1 MLLFSLQHR
10 FFVLSN
16 YSSIT
21 RANHLMERPQIL
33 HKEGIM
39 FSRKAKKN
47 SAFRTAVEILGSL
60 LVVFL
65 LFGCGS
71 GGGGGG
77 GNDECPATTLDI
89 IVCDPAAG
97 GPFSLTIDN
106 EFFPLVVGDLFV
118 LEGVDDGELIQLE
131 ITVLDETEDIAGVT
145 TRVLEEAEWVDGEL
159 AEISRNFF
167 AQAPDGTVC
176 YFGEDVDI
184 YEGGVVVSNEG
195 AWRAGVNGALPGIF
209 MPGNPQIGDIYAN
222 EYAAGVA
229 EDQAEVIDTD
239 EPISVPAGDFVETLT
254 IEECNPLEDAEK
266 DIKVFVRG
274 IGLAIDGPAEL
285 ISF

>member
-1 MLLFSLQHR
+1 
-10 FFVLSN
+10 
-16 YSSIT
+16 
-21 RANHLMERPQIL
+21 
-33 HKEGIM
+33 M

-47 SAFRTAVEILGSL
+47 SAFGTAVEILGSL

-118 LEGVDDGELIQLE
+118 LEGVDDGELIHLE
-131 ITVLDETEDIAGVT
+131 ITVLDETEDVAGVT

-184 YEGGVVVSNEG
+184 YENGVVVSNEG